1 MKAFWSS
8 EIGQASAVL
17 DAAGDSAVVTLP
29 AGAPAVRTVAL
40 SEGLS
45 AGQKLAGYV
54 LELQHAQPVGGTD
67 RASPHFSQL

>member
-29 AGAPAVRTVAL
+29 AGAPAV
-40 SEGLS
+40 E
-45 AGQKLAGYV
+45 AGAAAVEYFM
-54 LELQHAQPVGGTD
+54 A
-67 RASPHFSQL
+67 